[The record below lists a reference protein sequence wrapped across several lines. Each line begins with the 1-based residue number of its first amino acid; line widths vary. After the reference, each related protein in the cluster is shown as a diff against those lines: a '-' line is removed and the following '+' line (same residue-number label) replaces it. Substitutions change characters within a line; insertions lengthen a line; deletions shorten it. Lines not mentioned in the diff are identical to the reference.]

1 MRLAPT
7 TLKRYLFELERYG
20 YIKSQGNRYV
30 KYEYSIS
37 DYHEYNR
44 LQSGIE
50 KHLQHILT
58 AINEVVNSRPVAQ

>member
-30 KYEYSIS
+30 KYEYSIA
-37 DYHEYNR
+37 DYQEYSR
-44 LQSGIE
+44 LQSSIE
-50 KHLQHILT
+50 EHLQSIMSTINT
-58 AINEVVNSRPVAQ
+58 AANRK